1 MCAYIR
7 ITNLS
12 DPKFSHI
19 TLSFLFSPNLF
30 IFKLELHVIKAI
42 HIIPMHNTTCDI
54 LPPFLNYYYRLFF
67 SYVKSLVLFKILVKM
82 QNFISQFNFL

>member
-42 HIIPMHNTTCDI
+42 HIIPTPSI
-54 LPPFLNYYYRLFF
+54 LKLLLPFIF
-67 SYVKSLVLFKILVKM
+67 
-82 QNFISQFNFL
+82 